1 MRRTGRLHGQA
12 RGGPRA
18 RLLREV
24 PAPRA
29 GVSRCRGRAVNRS
42 SGLPLCFVNYCD
54 RMSLSRVKV
63 WIAGETLAASELNAE
78 FNNILNNP
86 VSLISPLTAT
96 LDLDGQR
103 LTLDSD
109 GDLNLLTTSDDVL
122 ALRKDTTS
130 LFVWDAATA
139 SVVNGLQFLSTVA
152 NDSVEIQAQGTDA
165 QIHVRMVPKGAQAT
179 VSSSGGWAVEGTT
192 EAEWRIDAS
201 AGDFLLQENT
211 GSVAAP
217 TWTTRW
223 TLAAGASVGTA
234 VLVNTGTGTTN
245 VPLVSDILGN
255 QTAWIPASAMFP
267 QTTNGCAP
275 LVQVE
280 ITANRPE
287 LMVLDF
293 DGTSVEWAQ
302 FKVVFPGS
310 YNSGTITY
318 RVFWT
323 STATDTDGVAWQLSG
338 VSPGDGN
345 GIASTAFGTAVV
357 VTDSAQSIANLMY
370 MSSVSSAVTVT
381 AAATNRVA
389 WLRIGRDPD
398 NGSDTMAEDARLIG
412 LYVLYTSN
420 SLHD

>member
-1 MRRTGRLHGQA
+1 
-12 RGGPRA
+12 
-18 RLLREV
+18 
-24 PAPRA
+24 
-29 GVSRCRGRAVNRS
+29 
-42 SGLPLCFVNYCD
+42 
-54 RMSLSRVKV
+54 MSLSRVKV

-109 GDLNLLTTSDDVL
+109 GDLNFLTTSDDVL

-139 SVVNGLQFLSTVA
+139 SVVNGLQFLSTIA
-152 NDSVEIQAQGTDA
+152 NDAVEIQAQGTDA
-165 QIHVRMVPKGAQAT
+165 QIHVRLVPKGAQAT

-381 AAATNRVA
+381 AATTNRVA